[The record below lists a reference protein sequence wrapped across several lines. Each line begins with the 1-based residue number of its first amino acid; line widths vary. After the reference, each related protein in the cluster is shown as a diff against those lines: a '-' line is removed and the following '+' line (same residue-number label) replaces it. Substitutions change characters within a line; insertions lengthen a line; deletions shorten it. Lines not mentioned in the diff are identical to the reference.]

1 MEPAEF
7 AEASEGLA
15 PGFAEEWE
23 WALGSEAE
31 IEAPACIVVAQV
43 YIVEAQVCI
52 VEVPAYIAPQAYT
65 APQACTG
72 PPACIESVAEAEIV
86 SGFGFL
92 VGSCC

>member
-1 MEPAEF
+1 MEPAGF

-15 PGFAEEWE
+15 PGFAEELE
-23 WALGSEAE
+23 SALGSEAE

-52 VEVPAYIAPQAYT
+52 AEVPAYT
-65 APQACTG
+65 APQAYTG
-72 PPACIESVAEAEIV
+72 PLACIGSVAEIV
-86 SGFGFL
+86 SGFGCWL